1 MDFFCYWI
9 NVFLT
14 STGLYIA
21 QIIVYW
27 LTACIWIITG
37 YLPIL
42 FVENSLADSD
52 ELLWDP
58 CSLYELQVMTEAG
71 LCQLLNTLKR
81 NNGRDRGL

>member
-21 QIIVYW
+21 QIIVYR

-42 FVENSLADSD
+42 FVENSLAYSD
-52 ELLWDP
+52 ELP
-58 CSLYELQVMTEAG
+58 CSLYELHVMTEDG
-71 LCQLLNTLKR
+71 LCQLINTWKS
-81 NNGRDRGL
+81 NDGRDRGL